1 VGSYAA
7 RRLLHAIPVLL
18 GATLLLYALVYLLP
32 GDPVQ
37 AMAGLRPVPEETL
50 TAVRA
55 AYRLDQPLH
64 VQYLHYLGGLLQGD
78 LGRSFDG
85 RTVTSIIMARVPV
98 TLRLMLVAVAFEVV
112 LGVAAGLLAA
122 LRRGSFVDTLV
133 LVTTTAVISI
143 PVFVLGF
150 VAQLTLGAGLGL
162 FPISGVRQGWFSYLL
177 PGFVL
182 GAVSLAY
189 VARLLRAAL
198 VDNLDADYV
207 RTATAKGLS
216 RRRVVGRHALRNSLI
231 PVVTYVGIDV
241 GALMAGAVVTEGI
254 FNLPGIGGEVFR
266 AIQAQDGPVVVG
278 IVTLF
283 ILVFVLVN
291 LVVDLAYGV
300 LDPRLRHV

>member
-1 VGSYAA
+1 MGSYVA
-7 RRLLHAIPVLL
+7 RRLLQAIPVLL
-18 GATLLLYALVYLLP
+18 GATLLLYVLVYLIP
-32 GDPVQ
+32 GDPIQ

-50 TAVRA
+50 AAARA
-55 AYRLDQPLH
+55 EYRLDQPVH
-64 VQYLHYLGGLLQGD
+64 VQYLHYVGGLLQGD

-85 RTVTSIIMARVPV
+85 RTVSSIIADRVPV
-98 TLRLMLVAVAFEVV
+98 TFRLMLVAVAFEVM
-112 LGVAAGLLAA
+112 LGTAAGLLAA

-133 LVTTTAVISI
+133 LVATTAVISI

-162 FPISGVRQGWFSYLL
+162 FPISGVRQGWYSYLL

-189 VARLLRAAL
+189 VARLLRSAL
-198 VDNLDADYV
+198 LDNLDADYV

-231 PVVTYVGIDV
+231 PVVTYVGVDV

-291 LVVDLAYGV
+291 LAVDLAYGV
-300 LDPRLRHV
+300 LDPRIRHA